1 MDMWD
6 YEEFLRSKNI
16 KVKGRGGLRQSQTR
30 RALKNWPEITYFK
43 NIPKYFEL

>member
-16 KVKGRGGLRQSQTR
+16 KVKGRGWVETIPD
-30 RALKNWPEITYFK
+30 PEGIKELARDY
-43 NIPKYFEL
+43 ILQKYT